1 MRKAGGLNELNGD
14 RVGKTRSGP
23 WVHVAWN
30 PIVGCTNGCPYCYAR
45 VMARRVAGV
54 TGCPD
59 CATFTPHPHPE
70 RLCEPTRRQKP
81 AGIFVGSMCDLW
93 DPNVKGGWLDQVY
106 YAMLSAPWHRYAML
120 TKRPDRMG
128 ALENVTEL
136 CGAVDVI
143 AGVSVTRQQELW
155 RCRDLD
161 RAWRGGTFLSIEPL
175 IEPIA
180 FPVLYANA
188 CWMDW
193 IIVGAETG
201 NRPGRVEPQPAWIEE
216 IVAAADRAGQ
226 PLFMKDNL
234 RPYLP
239 VGMKL
244 RQEWPDGWDGGQYA
258 PDTTD

>member
-1 MRKAGGLNELNGD
+1 MMNRTGIEWARLGLETGF
-14 RVGKTRSGP
+14 TF
-23 WVHVAWN
+23 N
-30 PIVGCTNGCPYCYAR
+30 PIVGCTNGCPYCYAK
-45 VMARRVAGV
+45 VMAKRVAGV

-59 CATFTPHPHPE
+59 CATFTPHLHQE

-106 YAMLSAPWHRYAML
+106 DAMLSAPWHRYAML
-120 TKRPDRMG
+120 TKRPDLM
-128 ALENVTEL
+128 EKYHVTLSLAGFVEL
-136 CGAVDVI
+136 KI
-143 AGVSVTRQQELW
+143 GVSVTREPELW

-175 IEPIA
+175 LEPIA

-201 NRPGRVEPQPAWIEE
+201 NRQGRVEPQPEWIEE
-216 IVAAADRAGQ
+216 IVQAADRAGQ
-226 PLFMKDNL
+226 PVFMKDNL
-234 RPYLP
+234 APYLP
-239 VGMKL
+239 AGMEL
-244 RQEWPDGWDGGQYA
+244 RQEWPKGWDGGGV
-258 PDTTD
+258 

>member
-1 MRKAGGLNELNGD
+1 MIPLNRTGIELARLGLETGF
-14 RVGKTRSGP
+14 TF
-23 WVHVAWN
+23 N

-106 YAMLSAPWHRYAML
+106 DAMLSAPWHRYAML
-120 TKRPDRMG
+120 TKRPDLMG

-155 RCRDLD
+155 RCGELAD
-161 RAWRGGTFLSIEPL
+161 RWGSKAFLSIEPL
-175 IEPIA
+175 LEPIES
-180 FPVLYANA
+180 PVLYANA

-201 NRPGRVEPQPAWIEE
+201 NRPGSVEPQPEWIEE
-216 IVAAADRAGQ
+216 IVQAADRAGQ
-226 PLFMKDNL
+226 PVFMKNNL
-234 RPYLP
+234 APYLP
-239 VGMKL
+239 AGMEL
-244 RQEWPDGWDGGQYA
+244 RQEWPKGWDGGE
-258 PDTTD
+258 